1 MKKFLLLAVLNF
13 TCLINA
19 QTTVNY
25 PQRVANY
32 DTFFTDGGGQFD
44 QNADEFGMWANFN
57 AKQSVAWRSF
67 TSDGTIT
74 GTPKTMSIGDSFT
87 TTLSATQA
95 SYGVI
100 GLALLSSPTSK
111 TTWADRNNNYAVQVN
126 LNGNNGAN
134 SPWEVVS
141 NGGTIN
147 TSTIGGSTT
156 YADFV
161 FKFTLTSSTT
171 MEVSINNGA
180 ALFNVTVN
188 NQNITGYAVYFA
200 DDWNGSANAN
210 IFWKPTTAYTTGST
224 LSTKSFNTSTKN
236 VLYPNP
242 STDNFVLDQNAKS
255 IDIYSTTGKQVL
267 SFKGDFNSGH
277 HFEISNLPQ
286 SIYFVKIDNGL
297 GQENVLK
304 LVKK

>member
-1 MKKFLLLAVLNF
+1 MKKITLLLLLAISS
-13 TCLINA
+13 LINA
-19 QTTVNY
+19 QTTVSY

-32 DTFFTDGGGQFD
+32 DTFFTDGGGNFNQGT
-44 QNADEFGMWANFN
+44 DEFGMWANNN
-57 AKQSVAWRSF
+57 AKQSVAWRTF
-67 TSDGTIT
+67 TFEGTTT
-74 GTPKTMSIGDSFT
+74 GTPKTMAVGDNFT

-100 GLALLSSPTSK
+100 GIALLSSPTSK
-111 TTWADRNNNYAVQVN
+111 TTWADRINNYAVQVN
-126 LNGNNGAN
+126 LNGNNGSN

-161 FKFTLTSSTT
+161 FKFTLTSATT

-180 ALFNVTVN
+180 AVFNVTVN
-188 NQNITGYAVYFA
+188 NQNITGYAVYLA
-200 DDWNGSANAN
+200 DDWNGSSNAN
-210 IFWKPTTAYTTGST
+210 IFWKPTTSYSYAST
-224 LSTKSFNTSTKN
+224 LSTKLFSTATKN
-236 VLYPNP
+236 SLYPNP
-242 STDNFVLDQNAKS
+242 TTDTFVLNQNAKS
-255 IDIYSTTGKQVL
+255 IEIYSTTGKQVL

-277 HFEISNLPQ
+277 PFEISNLPQ

-297 GQENVLK
+297 GKENVLK
-304 LVKK
+304 LIKN